1 MPWRLTRGF
10 CVLFYPWVCR
20 RESFVSLLG
29 ACHEQSDESFWANV
43 HESRW
48 LHHVSTI
55 LKGRLHKT
63 AESSGVE
70 AMCISCLLGLPL
82 DSSCDVHACS
92 LSRRCGHRALSGEW
106 GPCPGALVRG
116 LHGAT
121 ALTTLLPLY
130 SYRPYLDT

>member
-55 LKGRLHKT
+55 LKGRLQKLLNNMSLRPRFGSYVYLGVYRGCRLT
-63 AESSGVE
+63 RLVCACVCAGAVAVARYLESGDPV
-70 AMCISCLLGLPL
+70 L
-82 DSSCDVHACS
+82 VH
-92 LSRRCGHRALSGEW
+92 W
-106 GPCPGALVRG
+106 
-116 LHGAT
+116 
-121 ALTTLLPLY
+121 
-130 SYRPYLDT
+130 